1 LRMHSS
7 IMWVVDVP
15 RLQGLRER
23 VKVNLRHI
31 LTFYYEEASR
41 VAVWW
46 LWSIPFQILQ
56 IIFSLLLYKY
66 YALAFGGFSPLYGGN
81 FMAFIISGLMINTYM
96 DASLEVY
103 YQSIAALYHGRMGI
117 GGVHLSRRDYLQLA
131 EISPYTFI
139 FARTSWRYLMET
151 IMFTLYFLIG
161 VLFFGFQASMSADPG
176 LVICIILLSIAAC
189 SGIGLI
195 SASMYWLI
203 GAYRGTEPIAWFT
216 RLLAPL
222 TAGIYIPREILPR
235 ELAILGSLLPQTYAA
250 DAIRRT
256 LLMGAT
262 LNDVK
267 GNIITLALQ
276 ASILIPIGII
286 ALKYSLTLERKRA
299 TMY

>member
-15 RLQGLRER
+15 MLQGLRER

-103 YQSIAALYHGRMGI
+103 YQSIAALYHGRMGV

-131 EISPYTFI
+131 GISPYTFI

-161 VLFFGFQASMSADPG
+161 VLFFGFQASMEANPS

-203 GAYRGTEPIAWFT
+203 GAYR
-216 RLLAPL
+216 RLIWHLRHIRL
-222 TAGIYIPREILPR
+222 ILPR

-276 ASILIPIGII
+276 D
-286 ALKYSLTLERKRA
+286 SLTLERKRA
-299 TMY
+299 AMY